1 VNGRQVVRWLIAS
14 AAVTLIALSVGV
26 ANAQGPVVNG
36 PSNLLNQYQSVRST
50 WLTTAAGYA
59 NRLFAILALIEF
71 AWTGIIL
78 LLDKT
83 DLQGWTSALIRR
95 MMFVGAFFA
104 LLQFGTTWI
113 PAIIDSFVQVG
124 QTASGVPGLSPSNI
138 LARGLEITGD
148 LLVGAAQSGWL
159 AAFGTALCMVFAA
172 LLSFLAFLGLC
183 IQFVVATV
191 ESYLV
196 IGAGFLFLGF
206 GGSRW
211 TAPYVERYIAYAVS
225 AGVKIMLIYL
235 LIGAGYILSNGW
247 VTAAQNIAFSTQPAT
262 DALDIAAA
270 AVIFLMICWNAPKL
284 AAAILGGSPALT
296 GGDAVATGGALLG
309 GAVAVAG
316 LAAGGVALG
325 AKMLAAKGGAMGVGQ
340 AASMGAGGGAGG
352 AGVAAGVGAG
362 GGGGGKGGTG
372 AAAAVPA
379 SRGGGP
385 NGSTGGGTQPSPP
398 SKSTSEG
405 SAPSSDNGGGGQAS
419 SPSGSAP
426 QARSA
431 GTSAPTTSQSP
442 ATAAPAG
449 RNTTSTSSAQR
460 EAGTTARVS
469 PPSAAPASAPP
480 SDASQPEAATKERRA
495 PRPNRSS
502 PPDRSA
508 DPTDTASAPSSL
520 ARATTHQVGAVGGG
534 LPGPVVSPAP
544 PSNAAPNASLENP
557 QSLTSPQTVQGPFTN
572 SSPMTAATGGG
583 ASEEAN
589 KPQGAAS
596 EKPATLQNPQTLESP
611 QTVSAPMTTGAP
623 MTVTEPVTTTSSSTS
638 EPASSPPA
646 KGGPDRDKAKRR
658 ADVADAAARATVR
671 GGMAIQQLRGAIPSD
686 AAPHA
691 PPPPLN
697 TESHE

>member
-1 VNGRQVVRWLIAS
+1 MYGRLLVRRWFIGSAVVALIATS
-14 AAVTLIALSVGV
+14 AEFAF
-26 ANAQGPVVNG
+26 AQGPIVNG
-36 PSNLLNQYQSVRST
+36 PTNIINQYRSVRT
-50 WLTTAAGYA
+50 AWLTTAAGYA
-59 NRLFAILALIEF
+59 NRLFGILALIEF

-113 PAIIDSFVQVG
+113 PAIIDSFVTVG
-124 QTASGVPGLSPSNI
+124 QAASGVATLSPSAI

-284 AAAILGGSPALT
+284 AAATLGGSPVLT

-340 AASMGAGGGAGG
+340 AANMGAGGEAGG
-352 AGVAAGVGAG
+352 ARVAAGVGTG
-362 GGGGGKGGTG
+362 GGGGGKGGAG

-379 SRGGGP
+379 GRGGGGS
-385 NGSTGGGTQPSPP
+385 NGSTGSGAQPSPP
-398 SKSTSEG
+398 SKGVSEG
-405 SAPSSDNGGGGQAS
+405 AASSSGNRGGGQVSAQ
-419 SPSGSAP
+419 SGPATP
-426 QARSA
+426 ARSA
-431 GTSAPTTSQSP
+431 GTPAPTTSQSSP
-442 ATAAPAG
+442 TGIPG
-449 RNTTSTSSAQR
+449 R
-460 EAGTTARVS
+460 
-469 PPSAAPASAPP
+469 
-480 SDASQPEAATKERRA
+480 
-495 PRPNRSS
+495 
-502 PPDRSA
+502 
-508 DPTDTASAPSSL
+508 
-520 ARATTHQVGAVGGG
+520 
-534 LPGPVVSPAP
+534 
-544 PSNAAPNASLENP
+544 
-557 QSLTSPQTVQGPFTN
+557 
-572 SSPMTAATGGG
+572 
-583 ASEEAN
+583 
-589 KPQGAAS
+589 
-596 EKPATLQNPQTLESP
+596 
-611 QTVSAPMTTGAP
+611 
-623 MTVTEPVTTTSSSTS
+623 
-638 EPASSPPA
+638 
-646 KGGPDRDKAKRR
+646 
-658 ADVADAAARATVR
+658 
-671 GGMAIQQLRGAIPSD
+671 
-686 AAPHA
+686 
-691 PPPPLN
+691 
-697 TESHE
+697 

>member
-1 VNGRQVVRWLIAS
+1 MNGRQVVRWWLTTS
-14 AAVTLIALSVGV
+14 AVVTLVALSVGY

-113 PAIIDSFVQVG
+113 PAIIDSFVTVG

-340 AASMGAGGGAGG
+340 AANMGAGGGAGG

-362 GGGGGKGGTG
+362 GGGGGKGGFG

-398 SKSTSEG
+398 SKGTSEG
-405 SAPSSDNGGGGQAS
+405 SASWSDSGGGRQAS

-426 QARSA
+426 QARSE
-431 GTSAPTTSQSP
+431 APTTSQSP
-442 ATAAPAG
+442 ATASPAT
-449 RNTTSTSSAQR
+449 RNATSPSNAQH

-469 PPSAAPASAPP
+469 PPSAAPALART
-480 SDASQPEAATKERRA
+480 SDASQPVAATRERGA
-495 PRPNRSS
+495 PRPTRRS
-502 PPDRSA
+502 PPHRTA
-508 DPTDTASAPSSL
+508 DPTATASAPSSL
-520 ARATTHQVGAVGGG
+520 ANATTHQAGAVGGG
-534 LPGPVVSPAP
+534 MPGAGVSTTP
-544 PSNAAPNASLENP
+544 PPNRAPNASLENP
-557 QSLTSPQTVQGPFTN
+557 QSLNSAQTVQAPMIN

-583 ASEEAN
+583 ASEETN

-611 QTVSAPMTTGAP
+611 QTVSAPLTTGSP

-638 EPASSPPA
+638 EPTSNPPA
-646 KGGPDRDKAKRR
+646 KGGPDGDKAKRR

-686 AAPHA
+686 AAPHT
-691 PPPPLN
+691 PPPSLN
-697 TESHE
+697 TESNE

>member
-1 VNGRQVVRWLIAS
+1 VLSRRTVLWRFVGLTAL
-14 AAVTLIALSVGV
+14 AVLTVCV
-26 ANAQGPVVNG
+26 AFAQGGPVVSG
-36 PSNLLNQYQSVRST
+36 PSQIIDQYQSVRST
-50 WLTTAAGYA
+50 WLSVAAGYA
-59 NRLFAILALIEF
+59 NRLFGILALIEF

-113 PAIIDSFVQVG
+113 PAIIDSFVTVG
-124 QTASGVPGLSPSNI
+124 QSASGVPSLSPSNI
-138 LARGLEITGD
+138 LARGLQITGR

-172 LLSFLAFLGLC
+172 LLSFLSFLGLC
-183 IQFVVATV
+183 IQFVVAIV

-225 AGVKIMLIYL
+225 TGVKIMLTYL
-235 LIGAGYILSNGW
+235 LIGAGYTLSAGW

-325 AKMLAAKGGAMGVGQ
+325 AKMLAAKGGAMAVGQ
-340 AASMGAGGGAGG
+340 AANLGAGGGAGG

-362 GGGGGKGGTG
+362 GGGGGKGGAG
-372 AAAAVPA
+372 AAAAMPGG
-379 SRGGGP
+379 RGGGGSD
-385 NGSTGGGTQPSPP
+385 GSTGGGAQPSPP
-398 SKSTSEG
+398 SKGTPEG
-405 SAPSSDNGGGGQAS
+405 SVSSSGNGGGGQVSAQ
-419 SPSGSAP
+419 SGPAT

-431 GTSAPTTSQSP
+431 GTPAPTTSQSP
-442 ATAAPAG
+442 ATASPAA
-449 RNTTSTSSAQR
+449 RNSITPR
-460 EAGTTARVS
+460 EAETTARVS
-469 PPSAAPASAPP
+469 PPSAAPASART
-480 SDASQPEAATKERRA
+480 SDANQPDAATRERVA
-495 PRPNRSS
+495 PRLNRSS
-502 PPDRSA
+502 PPDRST
-508 DPTDTASAPSSL
+508 DPTATASAPSSL
-520 ARATTHQVGAVGGG
+520 ANATTHQVGAVGGG
-534 LPGPVVSPAP
+534 TPGSEVSPTPPPNGAP
-544 PSNAAPNASLENP
+544 TASLENP
-557 QSLTSPQTVQGPFTN
+557 QSLTSPQTVQAPMTS
-572 SSPMTAATGGG
+572 SSPMTAATGSG
-583 ASEEAN
+583 ASEETN
-589 KPQGAAS
+589 RPQGAAS
-596 EKPATLQNPQTLESP
+596 ERPATLQSPQTLEGP
-611 QTVSAPMTTGAP
+611 RTVSAPMTTGAP
-623 MTVTEPVTTTSSSTS
+623 MTVTEPVTTTSSSSS
-638 EPASSPPA
+638 EPTANLPA
-646 KGGPDRDKAKRR
+646 KSAPGGDKAKRR
-658 ADVADAAARATVR
+658 ADIADATARATVR
-671 GGMAIQQLRGAIPSD
+671 GGIAIQQLRGAIPSD
-686 AAPHA
+686 AAPHT

>member
-1 VNGRQVVRWLIAS
+1 MYRGLLVRRWLVAGAVIAIVATS
-14 AAVTLIALSVGV
+14 AEIAF
-26 ANAQGPVVNG
+26 AQGPVVNG
-36 PSNLLNQYQSVRST
+36 PTSILNQYRNVRTT

-59 NRLFAILALIEF
+59 NRLFGILALIEF
-71 AWTGIIL
+71 AWTGIVL

-83 DLQGWTSALIRR
+83 DLQSWTSALIRR

-113 PAIIDSFVQVG
+113 PAIIDSFVTVG
-124 QTASGVPGLSPSNI
+124 QNASGVATLSPSAI

-284 AAAILGGSPALT
+284 AAAILGGAPALT

-325 AKMLAAKGGAMGVGQ
+325 AKILATRGGAMAVGQ
-340 AASMGAGGGAGG
+340 AANMGAGGGAGG
-352 AGVAAGVGAG
+352 AGVASGVGAG
-362 GGGGGKGGTG
+362 GVGGGKGGAG

-379 SRGGGP
+379 GRGGS
-385 NGSTGGGTQPSPP
+385 NGSMGGGSQASPP
-398 SKSTSEG
+398 SSKGSSDAST
-405 SAPSSDNGGGGQAS
+405 PSSGNAEPGQVSPKNGRTGQAT
-419 SPSGSAP
+419 
-426 QARSA
+426 SA
-431 GTSAPTTSQSP
+431 GTQAPTASQPP
-442 ATAAPAG
+442 ATASPAV
-449 RNTTSTSSAQR
+449 RSTSSTSNTSR
-460 EAGTTARVS
+460 ETGTTARVS
-469 PPSAAPASAPP
+469 PPSAVTPSAHTSDATKPEAATWGPDTPRPKRNAPPDRSTDPISAVSAPP
-480 SDASQPEAATKERRA
+480 SL
-495 PRPNRSS
+495 
-502 PPDRSA
+502 
-508 DPTDTASAPSSL
+508 ASAS
-520 ARATTHQVGAVGGG
+520 TTHEIGSIGAGP
-534 LPGPVVSPAP
+534 PGSGAP
-544 PSNAAPNASLENP
+544 PAAPNASLENP
-557 QSLTSPQTVQGPFTN
+557 QTLNSPQSVQA
-572 SSPMTAATGGG
+572 PMTAG
-583 ASEEAN
+583 S
-589 KPQGAAS
+589 
-596 EKPATLQNPQTLESP
+596 
-611 QTVSAPMTTGAP
+611 P
-623 MTVTEPVTTTSSSTS
+623 MTVTEPVSTTSSSTS
-638 EPASSPPA
+638 EPTSKPPA
-646 KGGPDRDKAKRR
+646 KGAPDSDKAKRL
-658 ADVADAAARATVR
+658 ADIADAAARATVR
-671 GGMAIQQLRGAIPSD
+671 GGMAVQQLHGAIPSD

-697 TESHE
+697 IESHE